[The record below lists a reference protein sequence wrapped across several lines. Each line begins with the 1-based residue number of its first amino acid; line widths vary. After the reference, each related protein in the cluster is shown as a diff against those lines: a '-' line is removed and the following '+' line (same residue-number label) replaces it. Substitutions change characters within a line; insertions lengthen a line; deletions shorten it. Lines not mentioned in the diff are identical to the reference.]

1 MLVESTKTGPISL
14 LLPVPPPHQNL
25 LRNSAHDI
33 LGIRCYD
40 DLRES
45 FVNPG
50 PQTECSK
57 SDAKL
62 SAIVSLWVTILFE
75 TSGDGVGPFNRGEN
89 DSVSCASG
97 GRSIA
102 TVAKY
107 EHFLGVSDADR
118 DSQEFCNCL
127 FEWRRGRRGL
137 APNLLRRRVGHLQQ
151 RSKLIGSGRG
161 AVYLNFEVVV

>member
-14 LLPVPPPHQNL
+14 LLSVPPPHQNL

-50 PQTECSK
+50 PQTESSK
-57 SDAKL
+57 SGTKL
-62 SAIVSLWVTILFE
+62 SAVVSLWVTILFE

-97 GRSIA
+97 GRFIA
-102 TVAKY
+102 TVAMSI
-107 EHFLGVSDADR
+107 FLGSLMQTEIA
-118 DSQEFCNCL
+118 
-127 FEWRRGRRGL
+127 
-137 APNLLRRRVGHLQQ
+137 
-151 RSKLIGSGRG
+151 GSSVI
-161 AVYLNFEVVV
+161 VYLNGEEVDGDWLPICCEGALGICNSGVN